1 MKILL
6 RRLKKKKIYNT
17 LLIILIYRLGSFMT
31 LPFINTI
38 YKNDVFLKQNNSYKG
53 LINMLTSLTGGA
65 CNRASIFSLGITPY
79 ISASIFTQL
88 MCYIFPFFYKIQQD
102 GEIGKKKLN
111 NITSIVTIIIS
122 LIQAPLYILI
132 LIENHLKDKPDYLN
146 FISIYGKSLFLI
158 TSIICLT
165 TGTFF
170 TMWLGKQINKKGIGN
185 GNSLIIISGI
195 LSRFLNSMICEI
207 LNRLKSNY
215 FSGSLILLFEFFI
228 WGLIIGF
235 SIIIINFVKKID
247 IHYINNFS
255 FKEKNISNIE
265 ELSLKDDIKYIPL
278 KVVYSGVMPII
289 FSQGILFI
297 IILLLNNLNIK
308 SVVIDKIKNIYGFWY
323 NLLYSILIIM
333 ITYFYTFL
341 SIPVNK
347 ISDELK
353 LNGVYIPSI
362 KPGKETYI
370 YLKKILLQISF
381 LGSILLA
388 IIAILPSIFISLGGD
403 KNFSLFFGGTSLI
416 ILVGVLLEIKTTV
429 NSNLLNYNKF

>member
-1 MKILL
+1 MKILFI
-6 RRLKKKKIYNT
+6 RLKKKKIYNT
-17 LLIILIYRLGSFMT
+17 LLMILIYRLGSFIT
-31 LPFINTI
+31 LPFINPI
-38 YKNDVFLKQNNSYKG
+38 YKNDVLLKQNPSYKG

-65 CNRASIFSLGITPY
+65 CNRASIFALGITPY

-132 LIENHLKDKPDYLN
+132 LIENHLKDKPYYLN

-195 LSRFLNSMICEI
+195 LSRFINSMICEI

-235 SIIIINFVKKID
+235 SIIIINFVKKIY
-247 IHYINNFS
+247 IHYINNF
-255 FKEKNISNIE
+255 SNIE

-308 SVVIDKIKNIYGFWY
+308 SVDKIKNIYGFWY

-347 ISDELK
+347 ISDDLK

-403 KNFSLFFGGTSLI
+403 KNFSLFFGGTSLL

-429 NSNLLNYNKF
+429 NSDLLNYNKKF

>member
-1 MKILL
+1 MKFFF

-17 LLIILIYRLGSFMT
+17 LLIILIYRLGSFIT
-31 LPFINTI
+31 LPFINKI
-38 YKNDVFLKQNNSYKG
+38 YKNDVLLKTNNSYKVF
-53 LINMLTSLTGGA
+53 INMLTSLTGGA
-65 CNRASIFSLGITPY
+65 CNRASIFALGITPY

-111 NITSIVTIIIS
+111 TITSIVTIIIS

-132 LIENHLKDKPDYLN
+132 LIENNLKDKPDYLN
-146 FISIYGKSLFLI
+146 FISIYGKNLFLI

-195 LSRFLNSMICEI
+195 LSRFINSLICEI
-207 LNRLKSNY
+207 LNRLKYNY

-235 SIIIINFVKKID
+235 SIIIINFVKKIY

-255 FKEKNISNIE
+255 FKEKNIE
-265 ELSLKDDIKYIPL
+265 ELSLKDDIQYIPL

-297 IILLLNNLNIK
+297 IILLLNNINIK
-308 SVVIDKIKNIYGFWY
+308 SVVIDKIKNIYGLWY
-323 NLLYSILIIM
+323 NLLYSILIII

-347 ISDELK
+347 ISDDLK

-388 IIAILPSIFISLGGD
+388 IIAILPSIFLSLGGD

-416 ILVGVLLEIKTTV
+416 ILVGVLLEIKKTV